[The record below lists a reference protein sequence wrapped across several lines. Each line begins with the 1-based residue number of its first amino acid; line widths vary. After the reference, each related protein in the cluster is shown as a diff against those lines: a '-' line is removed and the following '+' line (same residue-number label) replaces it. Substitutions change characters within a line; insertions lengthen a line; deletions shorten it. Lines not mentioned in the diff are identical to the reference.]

1 MQRSR
6 RNRMRTGEKQMTDK
20 KSKGT
25 HQRLVMIS
33 LDAVGARD
41 IPYLCTLPNFKKL
54 WERAARCAH
63 VQSVYP
69 SITYPAHVSI
79 VTGKK
84 PVHHGVINNTRL
96 QPMRPDPDWMWQR
109 KFVKGT
115 TLYDEAIKKGW
126 TVASLLWPVTAKSR
140 VTYNLPEVFANRP
153 WQNQI
158 LVSALNGSAA
168 YELLLNQKFG
178 HLRDGV
184 RQPAL
189 DNFVHASALYTIAHY
204 NPDMMMIHFT
214 DVDTNRHIYGVD
226 HPKIKDAFK
235 RHDQRLG
242 ELMRA
247 LEASGDMDKTT
258 IVILG
263 DHCQFDTERVVY
275 FNYLLAREGF
285 LKADGDKI
293 TDYTF
298 ISKNCDGC
306 TYIYE
311 NPKKKP
317 TKEEFEK
324 LTELLQKCK
333 EDPLYGI
340 DRIFTGKEAGE
351 LGADDTCVYLIEAKA
366 PVFYLDAC
374 HTLTEPVS
382 EMKKGKMRGT
392 HGYLPDKP
400 DYETFF
406 MTFGYGIKEGTEIP
420 SMHLYDEGPT
430 LAKIIGVTLL
440 DADGK
445 CIEEMLNI

>member
-1 MQRSR
+1 MWMKRMIRKIARSS
-6 RNRMRTGEKQMTDK
+6 K
-20 KSKGT
+20 KESSQNT
-25 HQRLVMIS
+25 HQRLIMIS

-41 IPYLCTLPNFKKL
+41 LPYLCTLPNFKRF
-54 WERAARCAH
+54 WEKAAKCAH

-69 SITYPAHVSI
+69 SVTYPAHVSI

-96 QPMRPDPDWMWQR
+96 QPKRPNPDWMWQR
-109 KFVKGT
+109 HFVKGT
-115 TLYDEAIKKGW
+115 TLYDELLKKGW

-153 WQNQI
+153 WHNQI
-158 LVSALNGSAA
+158 MVSACNGSIG
-168 YELLLNQKFG
+168 YELALNQKFG

-184 RQPAL
+184 HQPAL
-189 DNFVHASALYTIAHY
+189 DNFVHASALYTMERYH
-204 NPDMMMIHFT
+204 PDMMMIHFT
-214 DVDTNRHIYGVD
+214 DVDTNRHIYGLD
-226 HPKIKDAFK
+226 HPKVTDAFH
-235 RHDQRLG
+235 RHDVRLG
-242 ELMRA
+242 ELIQM
-247 LEASGDMDKTT
+247 LEKTGDMDKTT

-263 DHCQFDTERVVY
+263 DHCQFRTERVVY
-275 FNYLLAREGF
+275 LNYLLKQEGF

-293 TDYTF
+293 TDY
-298 ISKNCDGC
+298 IYLSKNCDGC

-317 TKEEFEK
+317 AQAEFKK
-324 LTELLQKCK
+324 LTELLQRCK
-333 EDPLYGI
+333 ADPIYGI
-340 DRIFTGKEAGE
+340 DRIFTGKEAGQM
-351 LGADDTCVYLIEAKA
+351 GADDTCVYLIEAKA

-374 HTLTEPVS
+374 HTLTEPVE

-406 MTFGYGIKEGTEIP
+406 MALGYGIKEGVKIP

-430 LAKIIGVTLL
+430 LAKVTGVTLP
-440 DADGK
+440 DADGR
-445 CIEEMLNI
+445 CYDEMLL

>member
-1 MQRSR
+1 MD
-6 RNRMRTGEKQMTDK
+6 MK
-20 KSKGT
+20 KSSRD
-25 HQRLVMIS
+25 HQRMILIS
-33 LDAVGARD
+33 LDAVGAKD
-41 IPYLCTLPNFKKL
+41 IPYLCTLPNFKRL
-54 WERAARCAH
+54 WNRAAKCAH

-96 QPMRPDPDWMWQR
+96 QPKRPDPDWMWQR

-115 TLYDEAIKKGW
+115 TLYDEAMKKGW
-126 TVASLLWPVTAKSR
+126 KVASLLWPVTAKSR
-140 VTYNLPEVFANRP
+140 ITYNLPEVFANRP

-158 LVSALNGSAA
+158 MVSAFNGSAV
-168 YELLLNQKFG
+168 YELILNHKFG

-184 RQPAL
+184 HQPAL
-189 DNFVHASALYTIAHY
+189 DNFVHASALYTIKCY

-214 DVDTNRHIYGVD
+214 DVDTNRHIYGVE
-226 HPKIKDAFK
+226 HEKITDALN
-235 RHDQRLG
+235 RHDKRLG
-242 ELMRA
+242 ELMEA
-247 LEASGDMDKTT
+247 LETTGDMDKTT
-258 IVILG
+258 VVILG
-263 DHCQFDTERVVY
+263 DHYQFQTERVVY
-275 FNYLLAREGF
+275 FNYLFKQEG
-285 LKADGDKI
+285 LLRSEGDVI
-293 TDYTF
+293 TDYTYL
-298 ISKNCDGC
+298 SKNCDGC

-317 TKEEFEK
+317 SKEEFEK
-324 LTELLQKCK
+324 LTRLLEKCQK
-333 EDPLYGI
+333 DPIYGI

-351 LGADDTCVYLIEAKA
+351 MGADDTCVYLIEAKA

-382 EMKKGKMRGT
+382 QMKKGKMRGT

-406 MTFGYGIKEGTEIP
+406 MAFGYGIREGVELP

-430 LAKIIGVTLL
+430 LAKIMDVILP

-445 CIEEMLNI
+445 CLTEILTV

>member
-1 MQRSR
+1 MK
-6 RNRMRTGEKQMTDK
+6 NNHKNAYN
-20 KSKGT
+20 KS
-25 HQRLVMIS
+25 HQRLIMIS

-41 IPYLCTLPNFKKL
+41 IPYLCTLPNFKRL
-54 WERAARCAH
+54 WERAAKCAH

-69 SITYPAHVSI
+69 SVTYPAHVSI

-84 PVHHGVINNTRL
+84 PVHHGVVNNTCL
-96 QPMRPDPDWMWQR
+96 QPKRPDPDWMWQR
-109 KFVKGT
+109 RFVKGT
-115 TLYDEAIKKGW
+115 TLYDEALKKGW
-126 TVASLLWPVTAKSR
+126 KVASLLWPVTAKSH

-168 YELLLNQKFG
+168 YELILNHKFG

-189 DNFVHASALYTIAHY
+189 DNFVQASALYTISRY

-214 DVDTNRHIYGVD
+214 DVDTNRHIYGVN
-226 HPKIKDAFK
+226 HEKITGAFK
-235 RHDQRLG
+235 RHDRRLE
-242 ELMRA
+242 ELMAA
-247 LEASGDMDKTT
+247 LEETGDMDKTT

-263 DHCQFDTERVVY
+263 DHYQLRTERVVY
-275 FNYLLAREGF
+275 FNYLLKQEGF
-285 LKADGDKI
+285 LKSRGDVI
-293 TDYTF
+293 TDYTY

-317 TKEEFEK
+317 DREDFEK
-324 LTELLQKCK
+324 LTNLLDKCK
-333 EDPLYGI
+333 NDPIYGI
-340 DRIFTGKEAGE
+340 DRIFTGKEAGA

-374 HTLTEPVS
+374 HTLTESVS
-382 EMKKGKMRGT
+382 QMKKGKMRGT

-400 DYETFF
+400 GYETFF
-406 MTFGYGIKEGTEIP
+406 MALGYGIREGVEIP
-420 SMHLYDEGPT
+420 FMRLYDEGPT
-430 LAKIIGVTLL
+430 LAKIMGVTLP
-440 DADGK
+440 DSDGK
-445 CIEEMLNI
+445 CLTEILTIS